1 MTDHGKTVKDALDQR
16 FGDAPDV
23 PPEAEVLSDMATR
36 GVCRLYEERPVDPD
50 LIRTLCGVALSSPSK
65 SDLQQRDI
73 VIVTDPGIR
82 ARLDAIT
89 GFDWQRA
96 APVLLVF
103 CASHARFHHCHE
115 MAEVPVVNDH
125 LDGFFNAAVD
135 AGIALSAFVTAA
147 ERVGL
152 GCCPLSVLRNQ
163 PREVSELLGLPDRVV
178 PVAGLAVGWPGRP
191 PRISPRLSLNAT
203 VHENRF
209 SQNLEEGIREYD
221 QRRAAVQ
228 PFARQRDPDRWG
240 EKADYGWSDD
250 KARQYSEPQRTDWGN
265 FVRAKGFKLE

>member
-1 MTDHGKTVKDALDQR
+1 VTVRSALQAR
-16 FGDAPDV
+16 FGDAPEV
-23 PPEAEVLSDMATR
+23 PGLAEGLEDMAAR
-36 GVCRLYEERPVDPD
+36 GVCRLYRPDPVDPA
-50 LIRTLCGVALSSPSK
+50 LVRTLCAVALSSPTK

-73 VIVTDPGIR
+73 VVVTDREIR

-103 CASHARFHHCHE
+103 CADHARQHLCHRL
-115 MAEVPVVNDH
+115 AGVPFANDH

-135 AGIALSAFVTAA
+135 AGIALGAFVASA

-152 GCCPLSVLRNQ
+152 GCCPLSVIRDR
-163 PREVSELLGLPDRVV
+163 PWEVSELLGLPERVV
-178 PVAGLAVGWPGRP
+178 PVAGLTLGWPARP
-191 PRISPRLSLNAT
+191 PRISPRLSLAAT

-209 SQNLEEGIREYD
+209 GAGQEERIREYD
-221 QRRAAVQ
+221 RRRAEVQ
-228 PFARQRDPDRWG
+228 PFGRQRDPERWG

-250 KARQYSEPQRTDWGN
+250 KARQYAVPQRTDWGA
-265 FVRAKGFKLE
+265 FVRAKGFSLD